1 MTKKKIEKP
10 RFTTKF
16 IREQLEKQDF
26 KCFLSGLP
34 LEAWNCEAEHFLPLG
49 EKHSGDHSPGNIV
62 FVRRELKSL
71 KRECS
76 IEEIV
81 TICKAIIKI
90 HE

>member
-1 MTKKKIEKP
+1 MSKKVQTKK
-10 RFTTKF
+10 FTTKF
-16 IREQLEKQDF
+16 IREKLEEQDF

-34 LEAWNCEAEHFLPLG
+34 LEPFNTEASHKIPLG
-49 EKHSGDHSPGNIV
+49 EKHRGKHEPENIV

-81 TICKAIIKI
+81 SICKAIVKI
-90 HE
+90 HG